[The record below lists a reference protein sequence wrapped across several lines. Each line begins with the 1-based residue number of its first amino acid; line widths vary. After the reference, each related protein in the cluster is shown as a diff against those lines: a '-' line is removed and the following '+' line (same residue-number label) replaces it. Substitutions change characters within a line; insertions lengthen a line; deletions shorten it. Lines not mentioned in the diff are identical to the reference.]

1 MGDESEATVFVTR
14 QMSVL
19 RGVGEHAEWC
29 VDSGREFTSIY
40 TALMR
45 GLKPLINC
53 DDVALCRFEDYRVQ
67 IISGNKTMTTAR
79 PAGLWFPLAG
89 SLAAECADRMKLL
102 YIPDLTDRPN
112 SPEIAWLLAEG
123 FRSTITCPL
132 IVDGSAIGAIYC
144 LSKLPED
151 FKPEHLQAIAT
162 LAEPFARVVEKW
174 TGSRRCQAAC

>member
-1 MGDESEATVFVTR
+1 MGSESEAAVFMTR
-14 QMSVL
+14 EISASQSVD
-19 RGVGEHAEWC
+19 ENTEWC
-29 VDSGREFTSIY
+29 ADGGREFVEIY

-53 DDVALCRFEDYRVQ
+53 DEVALCGFEDYRVQ
-67 IISGNKTMTTAR
+67 IISGNTTMTTAR
-79 PAGLWFPLAG
+79 PAGLWFPLTG

-102 YIPDLTDRPN
+102 YIPDLADRPN

-123 FRSTITCPL
+123 FRSAITCPL
-132 IVDGSAIGAIYC
+132 IVGGSAIGAIYC